1 MHINLVKTK
10 KFLLFFGGAK
20 GEIKKIFNLLARP
33 AEILFSY
40 FTRVLREKNFFK
52 QVKVE
57 KKEED
62 KPESLFLKI
71 LEEERTTII
80 RKGLSND

>member
-1 MHINLVKTK
+1 MNSNLVKTK
-10 KFLLFFGGAK
+10 KFLLFFGGVK

-52 QVKVE
+52 QVKAEIEE
-57 KKEED
+57 KS

-71 LEEERTTII
+71 LEEERTII
-80 RKGLSND
+80 IKKGELK